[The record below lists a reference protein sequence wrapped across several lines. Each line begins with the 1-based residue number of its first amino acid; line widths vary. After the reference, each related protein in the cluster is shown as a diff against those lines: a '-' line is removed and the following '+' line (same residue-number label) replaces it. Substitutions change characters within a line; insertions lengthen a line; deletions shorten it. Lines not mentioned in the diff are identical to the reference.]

1 MQGKVAE
8 RRERAWARG
17 DETACR
23 RRQLEIPFGF
33 RFEGG
38 ERPGAWGAGRWELE
52 TERERTRGQRHERQE
67 RVRGKDEE
75 TKDTQRQEKDGE
87 KQMQITRSQE
97 PPSMY
102 NSKKPRIHT
111 HDHSRTLTHM
121 LIHTA
126 APDSETWGLALALP
140 LTCCVTWQKTRLPLS
155 LESSRALV
163 SLSWF
168 RGGQGHIGH
177 SS

>member
-1 MQGKVAE
+1 
-8 RRERAWARG
+8 
-17 DETACR
+17 
-23 RRQLEIPFGF
+23 
-33 RFEGG
+33 
-38 ERPGAWGAGRWELE
+38 
-52 TERERTRGQRHERQE
+52 
-67 RVRGKDEE
+67 
-75 TKDTQRQEKDGE
+75 
-87 KQMQITRSQE
+87 
-97 PPSMY
+97 MY

-121 LIHTA
+121 LMHTA
-126 APDSETWGLALALP
+126 ARDSETWGLALALP

-155 LESSRALV
+155 LKSSRALV